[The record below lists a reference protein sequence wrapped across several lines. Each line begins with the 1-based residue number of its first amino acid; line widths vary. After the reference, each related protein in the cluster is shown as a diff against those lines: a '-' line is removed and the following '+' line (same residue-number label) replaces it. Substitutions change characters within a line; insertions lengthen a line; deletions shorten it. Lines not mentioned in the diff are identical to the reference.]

1 MGKNYVESSLKRFL
15 KRKVKVTLGLVVTFL
30 ITGSVGF
37 AENIVANKG
46 TYDEKAEFIRGEGE
60 QGFNLY
66 GSGVAHN
73 FSDISEWH
81 FNKGAS
87 FEVNTDF
94 KKGSNGGITVASTKA
109 SFIIGENEKLSLKQ
123 NGPQV
128 GIQVTGTSDNNG
140 VFEIKGNN
148 SILEVNAVNRAIS
161 VANNVYPDI
170 NSASAK
176 LTITGMKEVKLTGA
190 KGMEI
195 AEGTVEMKNIGS
207 LNIISDYN
215 KDVFQSETNET
226 ISLRDDSKVNLQADS
241 IRIENKNT
249 TPIWDRGES
258 HAISVDD
265 TSSFT
270 LTGNRIDIISEI
282 ADGLKI
288 NPHVN
293 DVNRAVVN
301 LNAGEAGIINIK
313 SGRYGIETFH
323 QADVDI
329 KAGTFSITGSSTQKA
344 AIGILSNHNST
355 VDIVANTVIIES
367 GNQGIQAWG
376 EGNGN
381 GGGTVNINA
390 GQSQIAGEK
399 LGLYAIGEGT
409 INLNSNENT
418 ITGGDYGVYTDN
430 GTVEITGEK
439 SNVSSSNIG
448 VYAKSGGKVSFTNE
462 NGANTISGDITARD
476 KDSEITIKGQNNKIS
491 SADSN
496 KVQTVKAYYGGI
508 IDIDLKE
515 QGFLKGRVN
524 DYRVGYGAG
533 TSGTVKLNLD
543 NGIWES
549 QGKGSV
555 TEVNLKNAGTI
566 KFVDKDSSIDIEN
579 LKGNGNGTF
588 EMTVNSENKS
598 DGNMIYVQNSEG
610 GKYQIS
616 LQDSDLSKIKVGDKI
631 RFATIGQDAKD
642 KNLEFEVLDVKEKGI
657 KDVSF
662 TVGYEDFT
670 KGDSDNTVY
679 NDGTNKS
686 GNEYVENNYVDG
698 ENWFLTRDEYKE
710 PENPG
715 EKPQEK
721 PDKPNPDENIND
733 IGKTVIEMARANY
746 ASAVYMDNLNKRLG
760 DMSFVEGDSG
770 LWVRM
775 RNDRVGE
782 DKEYRLH
789 NYMTQ
794 IGYDK
799 TYTLDEGKEYR
810 GAALEYARGD
820 MKYKNLNGKTEM
832 DRYMFTI
839 YDTRVYNSG
848 LYTDY
853 TGRAGYMSSDFEVT
867 GRETGNKAK
876 GDYHNLILGAGAEFG
891 KRYDFGETSYFE
903 PQVQLQYTYIDD
915 ADYTTSQDTKV
926 NYEEIHSL
934 IGRAGVRLGHDFY
947 KENSKDNTIYLKA
960 DINHEFLGEQDIKAQ
975 DVTGTINKTYEND
988 NTWYDVGIGGAKNL
1002 TENLYVYADVERQ
1015 FGEERDNSWQFN
1027 LGFRYKFGSL
1037 KDFTFNTANLFDF
1050 DKSEVKAEGKEMIKN
1065 ASEIMNKKK
1074 LKGTLSIE
1082 GHTDWT
1088 GSEEYNQILSE
1099 KRAKAVEEVFKENVI
1114 NENIKY
1120 ETKGYGETRPVADNK
1135 TKEGRA
1141 ANRRVEMKFNK

>member
-1 MGKNYVESSLKRFL
+1 MGKSYVESSLKRFL
-15 KRKVKVTLGLVVTFL
+15 KRKVKVILGMVVAFL

-46 TYDEKAEFIRGEGE
+46 TYDEKAEFIRGEGA

-73 FSDISEWH
+73 FSDISEWY

-87 FEVNTDF
+87 FEVNTDS
-94 KKGSNGGITVASTKA
+94 KKGSNGGITVASIKA
-109 SFIIGENEKLSLKQ
+109 SFIIGENEKLSVKQ

-128 GIQVTGTSDNNG
+128 GIQVTGTSSNYG

-148 SILEVNAVNRAIS
+148 SILEVNAVDRAIS
-161 VANNVYPDI
+161 VSNNVYPET
-170 NSASAK
+170 NSDSAK
-176 LTITGMKEVKLTGA
+176 LIITGMKEVKLTGA

-195 AEGTVEMKNIGS
+195 AEGTVKMENIGS

-226 ISLRDDSKVNLQADS
+226 ISLRDGSKVNLQADS

-270 LTGNRIDIISEI
+270 LTGNRIDIISKI

-293 DVNRAVVN
+293 DINKAVVN
-301 LNAGEAGIINIK
+301 LNAGETGIINIK

-329 KAGTFSITGSSTQKA
+329 KAGTFSITGSDTQEA
-344 AIGILSNHNST
+344 AIGILSNHKST
-355 VDIVANTVIIES
+355 VDIVANTVFIES

-376 EGNGN
+376 EGNG
-381 GGGTVNINA
+381 GGTVNINA
-390 GQSQIAGEK
+390 GQSQITGKK
-399 LGLYAIGEGT
+399 LGLFATGEGQ
-409 INLNSNENT
+409 I
-418 ITGGDYGVYTDN
+418 
-430 GTVEITGEK
+430 
-439 SNVSSSNIG
+439 
-448 VYAKSGGKVSFTNE
+448 SFTNE
-462 NGANTISGDITARD
+462 NGINTISGNITAN
-476 KDSEITIKGQNNKIS
+476 KKGKISLANINGTNIISGNIEAGGTDSEVTIKGKGNKIS
-491 SADSN
+491 SADNS
-496 KVQTVKAYYGGI
+496 KVQTVEAYYGGTV
-508 IDIDLKE
+508 DIDLREK
-515 QGFLKGRVN
+515 GFLKGKVN
-524 DYRVGYGAG
+524 DYRVGYKTGDNG
-533 TSGTVKLNLD
+533 TIKLNLD

-555 TEVNLKNAGTI
+555 TEVNLTNGGNI
-566 KFVDKDSSIDIEN
+566 KFVDEASSIDIKN
-579 LKGNGNGTF
+579 LTGNGNGIF
-588 EMTVNSENKS
+588 AITVNPDDKS
-598 DGNMIYVQNSEG
+598 KGNMIYVQNSTG
-610 GKYQIS
+610 GIYQIN
-616 LQDSDLSKIKVGDKI
+616 LQNSDLSNIKVGDKI
-631 RFATIGQDAKD
+631 RFATIGENAKNN
-642 KNLEFEVLDVKEKGI
+642 NLEFTVLSVKEKGI
-657 KDVSF
+657 KNISF
-662 TVGYEDFT
+662 STEYEDFT

-679 NDGTNKS
+679 NDGTDKS
-686 GNEYVENNYVDG
+686 GNKYVEDNYENG
-698 ENWFLTRDEYKE
+698 ENWYLTRDE
-710 PENPG
+710 
-715 EKPQEK
+715 
-721 PDKPNPDENIND
+721 DKPSSDENIND
-733 IGKTVIEMARANY
+733 IGKTIIEMARANY

-810 GAALEYARGD
+810 GAALEYTRGD

-832 DRYMFTI
+832 DRYMFTA
-839 YDTRVYNSG
+839 YDTRVYNNG
-848 LYTDY
+848 LYADY

-867 GRETGNKAK
+867 GRETGAKAK

-926 NYEEIHSL
+926 KYEEIHSL

-975 DVTGTINKTYEND
+975 DMTGTINKTYEND

-1002 TENLYVYADVERQ
+1002 TENLYVYADIERQ

-1027 LGFRYKFGSL
+1027 LGFRYKFGSF

-1065 ASEIMNKKK
+1065 ASEIMNAKK
-1074 LKGTLSIE
+1074 LKRTLSIE

-1088 GSEEYNQILSE
+1088 GDEEYNQILSE
-1099 KRAKAVEEVFKENVI
+1099 KRAKAVEEVFKENVT
-1114 NENIKY
+1114 NENINY

-1135 TKEGRA
+1135 TKEGRT
-1141 ANRRVEMKFNK
+1141 ANRRVEIKFNK

>member
-1 MGKNYVESSLKRFL
+1 MGKSYVESSLKRFL
-15 KRKVKVTLGLVVTFL
+15 KRKVKVTLGMVVAFL

-46 TYDEKAEFIRGEGE
+46 TYDEKAEFIRGEGA

-73 FSDISEWH
+73 FSDISEWY

-87 FEVNTDF
+87 FEVNTDS
-94 KKGSNGGITVASTKA
+94 KKGSNGGITVASIKA
-109 SFIIGENEKLSLKQ
+109 SFIIGENEKLSVKQ

-128 GIQVTGTSDNNG
+128 GIQVTGTSSNYG

-148 SILEVNAVNRAIS
+148 SILEVNAVDRAIS
-161 VANNVYPDI
+161 VSNNVYPET
-170 NSASAK
+170 NSDSAK
-176 LTITGMKEVKLTGA
+176 LIITGMKEVKLTGA

-195 AEGTVEMKNIGS
+195 AEGTVKMENIGS

-226 ISLRDDSKVNLQADS
+226 ISLRDGSKVNLQADS

-270 LTGNRIDIISEI
+270 LTGNRIDIISKI

-288 NPHVN
+288 NPYVN
-293 DVNRAVVN
+293 DINKAVVN
-301 LNAGEAGIINIK
+301 LNAGEDGIINIK
-313 SGRYGIETFH
+313 SGKYGIETFH

-329 KAGTFSITGSSTQKA
+329 KAGIFSITGSSTQEA
-344 AIGILSNHNST
+344 AIGILSNHDST
-355 VDIVANTVIIES
+355 VDIIANTVIIES

-376 EGNGN
+376 EGKGN

-390 GQSQIAGEK
+390 EQSQITGK
-399 LGLYAIGEGT
+399 NLGLYAVGEGK
-409 INLNSNENT
+409 I
-418 ITGGDYGVYTDN
+418 
-430 GTVEITGEK
+430 
-439 SNVSSSNIG
+439 
-448 VYAKSGGKVSFTNE
+448 SFTNE
-462 NGANTISGDITARD
+462 KGTNIISGNITADKKGKISFANINGTNTISGNITASTT
-476 KDSEITIKGQNNKIS
+476 DSEVIIKGKGNQIF

-496 KVQTVKAYYGGI
+496 KVQEIDAFYDGI
-508 IDIDLKE
+508 VDIDLRE
-515 QGFLKGRVN
+515 QGFLKGKVN
-524 DYRVGYGAG
+524 DYRVGYGVG
-533 TSGTVKLNLD
+533 TSGTIKLNLD
-543 NGIWES
+543 NGRWES

-555 TEVNLKNAGTI
+555 TEVNLTNGGTI
-566 KFVDKDSSIDIEN
+566 KFADKASSIDIQN

-616 LQDSDLSKIKVGDKI
+616 LQDCDLSKIKVGDKI
-631 RFATIGQDAKD
+631 RFATIGQGAK
-642 KNLEFEVLDVKEKGI
+642 NYSLTFTVLDVKEKGI
-657 KDVSF
+657 KNVTF
-662 TVGYEDFT
+662 TVGNEKFE
-670 KGDSDNTVY
+670 KGDTENKTY
-679 NDGTNKS
+679 NKGTDKS
-686 GNEYVENNYVDG
+686 GNKYVEDNYENG
-698 ENWFLTRDEYKE
+698 ENWYLTRDEYKE
-710 PENPG
+710 PENPD
-715 EKPQEK
+715 K
-721 PDKPNPDENIND
+721 PDPDKNIND
-733 IGKTVIEMARANY
+733 IGKTIIEMARANY

-760 DMSFVEGDSG
+760 DMSFVEGNSG

-810 GAALEYARGD
+810 GAALEYTKGD

-832 DRYMFTI
+832 DRYMFTV
-839 YDTRVYNSG
+839 YDTRVYNNG
-848 LYTDY
+848 LYADY

-867 GRETGNKAK
+867 GRETGAKAE

-926 NYEEIHSL
+926 KYEEIHSL

-1002 TENLYVYADVERQ
+1002 TENLYVYADIERQ

-1027 LGFRYKFGSL
+1027 LGFRYKFGSF
-1037 KDFTFNTANLFDF
+1037 KDFTFNAANLFDF

-1065 ASEIMNKKK
+1065 ASEIMNAKK

-1088 GSEEYNQILSE
+1088 GDEEYNQILSE
-1099 KRAKAVEEVFKENVI
+1099 KRAKAVEEVFKENVT
-1114 NENIKY
+1114 NENINY

-1141 ANRRVEMKFNK
+1141 KNRRVEMKFNKN

>member
-1 MGKNYVESSLKRFL
+1 MGKSYVESSLKRFL
-15 KRKVKVTLGLVVTFL
+15 KRKVKVTLGMVVAFL

-46 TYDEKAEFIRGEGE
+46 TYDEKAEFIRGEGA

-73 FSDISEWH
+73 FSDISEWY

-87 FEVNTDF
+87 FEVNTDS
-94 KKGSNGGITVASTKA
+94 KKGSNGGITVASIKA
-109 SFIIGENEKLSLKQ
+109 SFIIGENEKLSVKQ

-128 GIQVTGTSDNNG
+128 GIQVTGTSSNYG

-148 SILEVNAVNRAIS
+148 SILEVNAVDRAIS
-161 VANNVYPDI
+161 VSNNVYPET
-170 NSASAK
+170 NSDSAK
-176 LTITGMKEVKLTGA
+176 LIITGMKEVKLTGA

-195 AEGTVEMKNIGS
+195 AEGTVKMENIGS

-226 ISLRDDSKVNLQADS
+226 ISLRDGSKVNLQADS

-270 LTGNRIDIISEI
+270 LTGNRIDIISKI

-293 DVNRAVVN
+293 DINKAVVN
-301 LNAGEAGIINIK
+301 LNAGETGIINIK

-329 KAGTFSITGSSTQKA
+329 KAGTFSITGSDTQEA
-344 AIGILSNHNST
+344 AIGILSNHKST
-355 VDIVANTVIIES
+355 VDIVANTVFIES

-376 EGNGN
+376 EGNG
-381 GGGTVNINA
+381 GGTVNINA
-390 GQSQIAGEK
+390 GQSQITGKK
-399 LGLYAIGEGT
+399 LGLFATGEGQ
-409 INLNSNENT
+409 I
-418 ITGGDYGVYTDN
+418 
-430 GTVEITGEK
+430 
-439 SNVSSSNIG
+439 
-448 VYAKSGGKVSFTNE
+448 SFTNE
-462 NGANTISGDITARD
+462 NGINTISGNITAN
-476 KDSEITIKGQNNKIS
+476 KKGKISLANINGTNIISGNIEAGGTDSEVTIKGKGNKIS
-491 SADSN
+491 SADNS
-496 KVQTVKAYYGGI
+496 KVQTVEAYYGGTV
-508 IDIDLKE
+508 DIDLREK
-515 QGFLKGRVN
+515 GFLKGKVN
-524 DYRVGYGAG
+524 DYRVGYKTGDNG
-533 TSGTVKLNLD
+533 TIKLNLD

-555 TEVNLKNAGTI
+555 TEVNLTNGGNI
-566 KFVDKDSSIDIEN
+566 KFVDEASSIDIKN
-579 LKGNGNGTF
+579 LTGNGNGTF
-588 EMTVNSENKS
+588 AITVNPDDKS
-598 DGNMIYVQNSEG
+598 KGNMIYVQNSTG
-610 GKYQIS
+610 GIYQIN
-616 LQDSDLSKIKVGDKI
+616 LQNSDLSNIKVGDKI
-631 RFATIGQDAKD
+631 RFATIGENAKNN
-642 KNLEFEVLDVKEKGI
+642 NLEFTVLSVKEKGI
-657 KDVSF
+657 KNISF
-662 TVGYEDFT
+662 STEYEDFT

-679 NDGTNKS
+679 NDGTDKS
-686 GNEYVENNYVDG
+686 GNKYVEDNYENG
-698 ENWFLTRDEYKE
+698 ENWYLTRDE
-710 PENPG
+710 
-715 EKPQEK
+715 
-721 PDKPNPDENIND
+721 DKPSSDENIND
-733 IGKTVIEMARANY
+733 IGKTIIEMARANY

-810 GAALEYARGD
+810 GAALEYTRGD

-832 DRYMFTI
+832 DRYMFTA
-839 YDTRVYNSG
+839 YDTRVYNNG
-848 LYTDY
+848 LYADY

-903 PQVQLQYTYIDD
+903 PQIQLQYTYIDD
-915 ADYTTSQDTKV
+915 TDYTTSQDTKV
-926 NYEEIHSL
+926 KCEEIHSL

-947 KENSKDNTIYLKA
+947 KENSKDNTVYLKA

-988 NTWYDVGIGGAKNL
+988 NTWYDIGIGGAKNL

-1037 KDFTFNTANLFDF
+1037 KDFSFNAANLFDF
-1050 DKSEVKAEGKEMIKN
+1050 DKSEVKPEGKGMIKN
-1065 ASEIMNKKK
+1065 ASEIINAKK

-1088 GSEEYNQILSE
+1088 GDEEYNQILSE
-1099 KRAKAVEEVFKENVI
+1099 KRAKAVEEVFKENVT
-1114 NENIKY
+1114 NENIDY

-1141 ANRRVEMKFNK
+1141 TNRRVEMKFNKN

>member
-30 ITGSVGF
+30 ITGTVGF

-46 TYDEKAEFIRGEGE
+46 TYDEKAEFIRGEGA

-73 FSDISEWH
+73 FSDISEWY

-87 FEVNTDF
+87 FEVNTDS
-94 KKGSNGGITVASTKA
+94 KKGSNGGITVASIKA
-109 SFIIGENEKLSLKQ
+109 SFIIGENEKLSVKQ

-128 GIQVTGTSDNNG
+128 GIQVTGTSGNYG

-148 SILEVNAVNRAIS
+148 SILEVNAVDRAIS

-176 LTITGMKEVKLTGA
+176 LIITGMKEVKLTGA

-215 KDVFQSETNET
+215 KDVFQSETNDT

-265 TSSFT
+265 TSNFS
-270 LTGNRIDIISEI
+270 LTGNKIDIISEI
-282 ADGLKI
+282 ANGLKV
-288 NPHVN
+288 NPYEN
-293 DVNRAVVN
+293 DVNKAVVN
-301 LNAGEAGIINIK
+301 LNAGETGIINIK

-329 KAGTFSITGSSTQKA
+329 KAGIFSITGSDTQEA

-355 VDIVANTVIIES
+355 VDIVANTVFIES

-376 EGNGN
+376 AGNGN

-390 GQSQIAGEK
+390 GQSQITGKK
-399 LGLYAIGEGT
+399 LGLFATGEGQ
-409 INLNSNENT
+409 I
-418 ITGGDYGVYTDN
+418 
-430 GTVEITGEK
+430 
-439 SNVSSSNIG
+439 
-448 VYAKSGGKVSFTNE
+448 SFTNE
-462 NGANTISGDITARD
+462 NGINTISGNITAN
-476 KDSEITIKGQNNKIS
+476 KKGKISLANINGTNIISGNIEAGETDSEVTIKGKGNKIS
-491 SADSN
+491 SADNS
-496 KVQTVKAYYGGI
+496 KVQTVEAYYGGTV
-508 IDIDLKE
+508 DIDLREK
-515 QGFLKGRVN
+515 GFLKGKVN
-524 DYRVGYGAG
+524 DYRVGYKTGDNG
-533 TSGTVKLNLD
+533 TIKLNLD

-555 TEVNLKNAGTI
+555 TEVNLTNGGNI
-566 KFVDKDSSIDIEN
+566 KFVDEASSIDIKN
-579 LKGNGNGTF
+579 LTGNGNGTF
-588 EMTVNSENKS
+588 AITVNPDDKS
-598 DGNMIYVQNSEG
+598 KGNMIYVQNSTG
-610 GKYQIS
+610 GIYQIN
-616 LQDSDLSKIKVGDKI
+616 LQNSDLSNIKVGDKI
-631 RFATIGQDAKD
+631 RFATIGENAKNN
-642 KNLEFEVLDVKEKGI
+642 NLEFSVLSVKEKGI
-657 KDVSF
+657 KNVSF
-662 TVGYEDFT
+662 STEYEDFT

-679 NDGTNKS
+679 NDGTDKS
-686 GNEYVENNYVDG
+686 GNKYVEDNYENG
-698 ENWFLTRDEYKE
+698 ENWYLTRDE
-710 PENPG
+710 
-715 EKPQEK
+715 
-721 PDKPNPDENIND
+721 DKPSSDENIND
-733 IGKTVIEMARANY
+733 IGKTIIEMARANY

-760 DMSFVEGDSG
+760 DISFVEGDSG

-810 GAALEYARGD
+810 GAALEYTRGD

-832 DRYMFTI
+832 DRYMFTA
-839 YDTRVYNSG
+839 YDTRVYNNG
-848 LYTDY
+848 LYADY

-867 GRETGNKAK
+867 GRETGAKAK

-915 ADYTTSQDTKV
+915 TDYTTNQDTKV
-926 NYEEIHSL
+926 KYEEIHSL
-934 IGRAGVRLGHDFY
+934 IGRAGIRLGHDFY

-1027 LGFRYKFGSL
+1027 LGFRYKFGSF
-1037 KDFTFNTANLFDF
+1037 KDFTFNAANLFDF
-1050 DKSEVKAEGKEMIKN
+1050 DKTEVKPEGKEMIKN
-1065 ASEIMNKKK
+1065 ASEIMNAKK

-1088 GSEEYNQILSE
+1088 GDEEYNQILSE
-1099 KRAKAVEEVFKENVI
+1099 KRAKAVEEVFKENVT

-1120 ETKGYGETRPVADNK
+1120 ETKGYGETKPVADNK

-1141 ANRRVEMKFNK
+1141 ANRRVEMKFNKN